1 MTSPGQRELY
11 TRAPFRGFLKDPDTD
26 KASWSVI
33 QSEKSE
39 IQNCLRCQSILWHVS
54 IYEMS
59 CSLYFWGGINFSGF
73 FLLTFTHFQQARLEE
88 R

>member
-1 MTSPGQRELY
+1 MARVAANKQQIHILLLDNQMTSPGQRELY

-39 IQNCLRCQSILWHVS
+39 IQNCLRCQGILWHVS
-54 IYEMS
+54 IYERS
-59 CSLYFWGGINFSGF
+59 C
-73 FLLTFTHFQQARLEE
+73 TETR
-88 R
+88 